1 MATITQLFKMVT
13 ANDYETIEMLIN
25 SNNNSNIDFNCIK
38 SGISLIT
45 KAIEVRSIECFN
57 LLLESEK
64 LTILQS
70 NNLHV
75 NGLSIAIDYF
85 STSPNLS
92 NKYFIDRLFEKNV
105 FIDSVS
111 VCNCMH
117 NIYLFDIMFSKMD
130 KTYKNIYSLFIYSIQ
145 KNYTIIMY
153 KLFNY
158 LNDTLDFYDTPE
170 KRHTFNIDVFKSAI
184 LENNLLAIEHLY
196 SIKTNLLC
204 VIKTENIPSLYYS
217 LLKSNHIIFNYIYS
231 LYEQLDSIQINE
243 INHIDK
249 LNILVNK
256 ENITPLYIKQIFKI
270 LLLPIKF
277 NKLEDVIIQLY
288 RIIYNNMIHYNNNNY
303 VDQSNNIQLIM
314 YMIFKTNQVKV
325 NPYIKLVSSKYDL
338 DAKRLHSITQCKN
351 NTNNIYNTNKLFRK
365 NKYIL
370 NHFGFIESEPMVE
383 YYKSLFDNSDKSLY
397 ELEEKETIQEL
408 ENNYYNIINEKT
420 KPVKLK
426 KTKKKLVIIPFD
438 III

>member
-1 MATITQLFKMVT
+1 MTTMTQLFKLVI

-25 SNNNSNIDFNCIK
+25 SNKNIDFNCIK
-38 SGISLIT
+38 SGISLVT

-57 LLLESEK
+57 LLLECDK

-105 FIDSVS
+105 FIDNVS
-111 VCNCMH
+111 VCNCM
-117 NIYLFDIMFSKMD
+117 NNMYLFDIMFSKMD
-130 KTYKNIYSLFIYSIQ
+130 KTYNNMHSLFSCSIQ
-145 KNYTIIMY
+145 KNNTIIMH

-158 LNDTLDFYDTPE
+158 LNETLDFYNTHE
-170 KRHTFNIDVFKSAI
+170 KRHTFNINVFKSAI

-204 VIKTENIPSLYYS
+204 VITTENIPSLYYT
-217 LLKSNHIIFNYIYS
+217 LLKSNNIIFNYIYS
-231 LYEQLDSIQINE
+231 LYEQLDSIQLNE
-243 INHIDK
+243 INYIDK

-256 ENITPLYIKQIFKI
+256 ENITTLYIKQFFKI
-270 LLLPIKF
+270 LSLPIKF

-288 RIIYNNMIHYNNNNY
+288 RIIYNNMLHNNNNNY
-303 VDQSNNIQLIM
+303 IVQSNNIQLIM

-325 NPYIKLVSSKYDL
+325 NPYIKLVSSQYDL

-351 NTNNIYNTNKLFRK
+351 NTTNIYNTNRLFRR

-370 NHFGFIESEPMVE
+370 NHFGFIESEPMAE

-397 ELEEKETIQEL
+397 KLEEKETMQEL
-408 ENNYYNIINEKT
+408 ENNYNNIINQKI
-420 KPVKLK
+420 KSVKS
-426 KTKKKLVIIPFD
+426 KKKLVIIPFD
-438 III
+438 IIF

>member
-1 MATITQLFKMVT
+1 MATMTQLFKLVI

-25 SNNNSNIDFNCIK
+25 SNKNIDFNCIK
-38 SGISLIT
+38 SGISLVT

-57 LLLESEK
+57 LLLECDK

-105 FIDSVS
+105 FIDNVS
-111 VCNCMH
+111 VCNCM
-117 NIYLFDIMFSKMD
+117 NNMYLFDIMFSKMD
-130 KTYKNIYSLFIYSIQ
+130 KTYNNMHSLFSCSIQ
-145 KNYTIIMY
+145 KNHTIIMH

-158 LNDTLDFYDTPE
+158 LNETLDFYNTPE
-170 KRHTFNIDVFKSAI
+170 KRHTFNTDVFKSAI
-184 LENNLLAIEHLY
+184 LANNLVAIEHLY
-196 SIKTNLLC
+196 SNNTNLLC
-204 VIKTENIPSLYYS
+204 VISNENIPSLYYT
-217 LLKSNHIIFNYIYS
+217 LLKSNNIIFNYIYS
-231 LYEQLDSIQINE
+231 LYEQLDSIQLNE
-243 INHIDK
+243 INYIDK

-256 ENITPLYIKQIFKI
+256 ENITPLYIKQFLKI
-270 LLLPIKF
+270 LSLPIKF

-288 RIIYNNMIHYNNNNY
+288 RIIYNNMLHYNNNNY
-303 VDQSNNIQLIM
+303 IVQSNNIQLIM

-325 NPYIKLVSSKYDL
+325 NPYIKLVSSQYDL

-351 NTNNIYNTNKLFRK
+351 NTNNIYNTNRLFRR

-370 NHFGFIESEPMVE
+370 NHFGFIESEPMAE

-397 ELEEKETIQEL
+397 KLEEKETIQEL
-408 ENNYYNIINEKT
+408 ENNYNNIINQKI
-420 KPVKLK
+420 KSVKS
-426 KTKKKLVIIPFD
+426 KKKLVIIPFE
-438 III
+438 IIF

>member
-1 MATITQLFKMVT
+1 MATMTQLFKLVI

-25 SNNNSNIDFNCIK
+25 SNQNIDFNCIK
-38 SGISLIT
+38 SGISLVT

-57 LLLESEK
+57 LLLECDK

-105 FIDSVS
+105 FIDNMS
-111 VCNCMH
+111 VCNCM
-117 NIYLFDIMFSKMD
+117 NNMYLFDIMFSKMD
-130 KTYKNIYSLFIYSIQ
+130 KTYNNMHSLFSCSIQ
-145 KNYTIIMY
+145 KNNTIIMH

-158 LNDTLDFYDTPE
+158 LNETLDFYNTHE
-170 KRHTFNIDVFKSAI
+170 KRHTFNINVFKSAI

-204 VIKTENIPSLYYS
+204 VITTENIPSLYYT
-217 LLKSNHIIFNYIYS
+217 LLKSNNIIFNYIYS
-231 LYEQLDSIQINE
+231 LYEQLDSIQLNE
-243 INHIDK
+243 INYIDK

-256 ENITPLYIKQIFKI
+256 ENITTLYIKQFFKI
-270 LLLPIKF
+270 LSLPIKF

-288 RIIYNNMIHYNNNNY
+288 RIIYNNMLHNNNNNY
-303 VDQSNNIQLIM
+303 IVQSNNIQLIM

-325 NPYIKLVSSKYDL
+325 NPYIKLVSSQYDL

-351 NTNNIYNTNKLFRK
+351 NTTNIYNTNRLFRR

-370 NHFGFIESEPMVE
+370 NHFGFIESEPMAE

-397 ELEEKETIQEL
+397 KLEEKETMQEL
-408 ENNYYNIINEKT
+408 ENNYNNIINQKI
-420 KPVKLK
+420 KSVKS
-426 KTKKKLVIIPFD
+426 KKKLVIIPFD
-438 III
+438 IIF